1 VSLSFLFS
9 TFSSL
14 ALTKMMMMMLV
25 VVVFVFDL
33 DDEGIC
39 VELKDSTE
47 TLEQFLFPI
56 WDSIISSGRVDT
68 TGVDIGPWGVATH
81 ATDS

>member
-47 TLEQFLFPI
+47 TLGDRNVFADIPWFRYILLVAER
-56 WDSIISSGRVDT
+56 SGQPAGR
-68 TGVDIGPWGVATH
+68 AE
-81 ATDS
+81 SR